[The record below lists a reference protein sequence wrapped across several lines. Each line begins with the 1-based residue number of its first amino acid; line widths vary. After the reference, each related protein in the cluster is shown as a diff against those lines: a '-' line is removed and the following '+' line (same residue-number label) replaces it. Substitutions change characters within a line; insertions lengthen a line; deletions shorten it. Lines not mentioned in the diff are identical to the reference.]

1 MKKFLKNYWA
11 IFIPI
16 LVLIIAGIYLLK
28 TKSPKSDEETVIGI
42 VDADFV
48 DVSASLPGRLLEL
61 YVKENDHVEAG
72 QNVAQLK
79 TSEIETI
86 QAQAADAIV
95 IAQNQLSKVDRGV
108 EPEVLQS
115 AKNIEKIAQQQ
126 MDLMTKTYN
135 RFQNLYNEG
144 IVSGQE
150 RDVVYFKYKA
160 AQQELQTAKLNVQLL
175 ENGNSD
181 ELKNSAQAI
190 LNQAKNSAK
199 LAEDIKENN
208 TIKAPI
214 SGKISTLISNVGEM
228 VNSGYPMMTIQK
240 DNSYFVKFNL
250 RQNQMTKIDKGTLVT
265 MKIPGCTPET
275 FKGTV
280 TELATA
286 LGYADWV
293 PEKDNGEFEL
303 RTFQIKVK
311 PNHLSS
317 IKGLRSGMTAQLI
330 LP

>member
-1 MKKFLKNYWA
+1 MKNFLKNYWA

-16 LVLIIAGIYLLK
+16 LVLLFAGIYLLK
-28 TKSPKSDEETVIGI
+28 NRSPETSEETVVGM

-48 DVSASLPGRLLEL
+48 DVSASLPGRLVDLF
-61 YVKENDHVEAG
+61 VKEGDQVEAG
-72 QNVAQLK
+72 QTLAQLK
-79 TSEIETI
+79 TSEISTI
-86 QAQAADAIV
+86 QAQAADAV
-95 IAQNQLSKVDRGV
+95 VVAQNQLSKVSRGV
-108 EPEVLQS
+108 EPEVLAS
-115 AKNIEKIAQQQ
+115 AKNVEKIAQQQ

-144 IVSGQE
+144 VISGQE
-150 RDVVYFKYKA
+150 RDVIYFKYKA
-160 AQQELQTAKLNVQLL
+160 AEQELQTARLNVQLL
-175 ENGNSD
+175 ENGSSK

-190 LNQAKNSAK
+190 LNQAKNSEK
-199 LAEDIKENN
+199 LAQDIKENN
-208 TIKAPI
+208 TIKAPV
-214 SGKISTLISNVGEM
+214 SGKISTVISSAGEM
-228 VNSGYPMMTIQK
+228 VNAGYPMLTIQK

-250 RQNQMTKIDKGTLVT
+250 RQNQMTKLDKGTVVS

-275 FKGTV
+275 IQGTV
-280 TELATA
+280 TELAPA

-303 RTFQIKVK
+303 RTFQVKVK
-311 PNHLSS
+311 PNNLSG